1 MEQPSVSNPIRD
13 EKNGITYNVVA
24 YRKLSREEIVLAI
37 KHYRASK
44 KTKKSKKGT
53 TVTIVTIIGYND

>member
-1 MEQPSVSNPIRD
+1 MEPPSVSNSIRD

-37 KHYRASK
+37 KHHRASK
-44 KTKKSKKGT
+44 KTKKPKKGT
-53 TVTIVTIIGYND
+53 TVTIVTIIGYKD